1 MASKKEAERVANEVE
16 AMYLNGPGASGGATK
31 SVREVIAA
39 ASTLIPRDMVQ
50 TTIVMLEL

>member
-1 MASKKEAERVANEVE
+1 VASRKEAERVANEVE
-16 AMYLNGPGASGGATK
+16 AMYLNGPGAGGGATK

-50 TTIVMLEL
+50 TAIVMLEL

>member
-1 MASKKEAERVANEVE
+1 VASRKEAERVANEVE
-16 AMYLNGPGASGGATK
+16 AMYLNGPGAGGGATK

-50 TTIVMLEL
+50 TTVTLLEI